1 MSSAESAV
9 AAAFQ
14 PGIARPVAERGR
26 VVPLRRVPAW
36 QAPGR
41 PGTGSGAQ
49 ISASQMREQLLFAD
63 LSATQIARVQ
73 ASSVIQDLV
82 AGQVLYERGQPARH
96 FFLVLEGQV
105 NLALHS
111 RGGDEKIVE
120 IIPAGQVFAEA
131 VMFLAEP
138 SYQLTA
144 VAATPTRLA
153 RFDSAT
159 YLAALAESPATC
171 LRMLGHMSRRLHG
184 RIRDIEHLSF
194 EGATFRL
201 ARLLLSRLPS
211 GEGPLEL
218 RLKESRQELAAYLSM
233 KPETLS
239 RSLRTLVQSGVLE
252 VDGRVLRVPSRARL
266 AAAVE
271 STT

>member
-1 MSSAESAV
+1 
-9 AAAFQ
+9 
-14 PGIARPVAERGR
+14 
-26 VVPLRRVPAW
+26 
-36 QAPGR
+36 
-41 PGTGSGAQ
+41 
-49 ISASQMREQLLFAD
+49 MREQLLFAD
-63 LSATQIARVQ
+63 LSPTQLARVQ
-73 ASSVIQDLV
+73 ASSVIEVLEP
-82 AGQVLYERGQPARH
+82 GQVLYERDQPARH
-96 FFLVLEGQV
+96 FFLVLEGQM

-120 IIPAGQVFAEA
+120 IITSGHVFAEA

-144 VAATPTRLA
+144 VAAVRTRLA

-159 YLAALAESPATC
+159 YLAAIAESPATC

-194 EGATFRL
+194 ESATFRL
-201 ARLLLSRLPS
+201 ARLLLNRLPP
-211 GEGPLEL
+211 GDGPLEL
-218 RLKESRQELAAYLSM
+218 RLNESRQELAAYLSM

-239 RSLRTLVQSGVLE
+239 RSLRTLVQSGVIE
-252 VDGRVLRVPSRARL
+252 VAGRVLHVASRARL

-271 STT
+271 SAK